1 MAARRHNLTRRAL
14 LGAGAVLPV
23 LPGRARAAAEGIAA
37 RASAPGASTDAAAAG
52 GLDAAGEGA
61 AAAARWARTLRAYRR
76 AEARVAAFK
85 AEEALLPPERREWPA
100 VRVLEERFGDL
111 DSLRLAALR
120 RLFLIPAPDLA
131 ALALKLDLAAADQA
145 WELTGCETCLEAAAA
160 DARRLCRAG

>member
-1 MAARRHNLTRRAL
+1 V
-14 LGAGAVLPV
+14 GAVLPV
-23 LPGRARAAAEGIAA
+23 LPAAGLGSE
-37 RASAPGASTDAAAAG
+37 ASEAAAG
-52 GLDAAGEGA
+52 GSAAGDEGA
-61 AAAARWARTLRAYRR
+61 QEAAKAARRWGRTLRAYRR

-131 ALALKLDLAAADQA
+131 ALSLKLDFAVADQA

-160 DARRLCRAG
+160 DARRLAHGG